1 MPLPGLKARSL
12 ILTTLHLSP
21 HFRGHPESPE
31 GGFEGCQR
39 APLVH
44 GDRGV
49 GAVPPSA
56 AAAGTSVVWLF
67 YAKMTAKNFEGINW
81 IFSKLVA
88 FRLEKYCESKSE
100 NEQFNAKKKK
110 KGNLEGIAKNNTFS
124 PSLPRDAIRCALAG
138 EDLGVC
144 WHEGG
149 SKGTRRNFVTEQS
162 LGTDVFYLDFSRR
175 WGRGAYRRGSDL
187 KEHMATRW
195 CPNYRHTGFVAEG
208 PSMMQRCAA
217 EMRLSTCNSPPN
229 TQSPHD
235 LQRHCCRPAAFKSSS
250 VFQIAHR

>member
-110 KGNLEGIAKNNTFS
+110 KGTWKG
-124 PSLPRDAIRCALAG
+124 LPRITLFPHHYH
-138 EDLGVC
+138 VM
-144 WHEGG
+144 
-149 SKGTRRNFVTEQS
+149 Q
-162 LGTDVFYLDFSRR
+162 
-175 WGRGAYRRGSDL
+175 
-187 KEHMATRW
+187 
-195 CPNYRHTGFVAEG
+195 FVAPLPGRTWGFAGMRVEAKG
-208 PSMMQRCAA
+208 PGGIS
-217 EMRLSTCNSPPN
+217 
-229 TQSPHD
+229 
-235 LQRHCCRPAAFKSSS
+235 
-250 VFQIAHR
+250 